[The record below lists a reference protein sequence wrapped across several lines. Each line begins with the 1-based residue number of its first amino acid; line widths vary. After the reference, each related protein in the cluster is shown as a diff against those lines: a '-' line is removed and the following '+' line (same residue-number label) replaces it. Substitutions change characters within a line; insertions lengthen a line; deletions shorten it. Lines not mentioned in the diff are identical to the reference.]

1 MARDAL
7 SVRFARV
14 RPSRIGRRLL
24 AFNLL
29 LVFLPVAGILY
40 LDVYETRLLDVQE
53 RGMVQ
58 QARLVAA
65 ALGGRDG
72 VAADEANRLLAALER
87 RGEARIR
94 VHDAAGTVIADSV
107 RIPDRSAAR
116 PQEEGVSEYP
126 ASAGIRERLLYRV
139 GARIVRIRRLA
150 DRVTRRLLLPSAP
163 ESAGT
168 AAGEPPIGP
177 EVRAALGG
185 RYGAAVRPT
194 PGQRSLTLY
203 SAVPIRR
210 GERVVGAAVVSQ
222 STFRILQALYDV
234 RLRIFQIVVASIAAA
249 VVLGLLTSAT
259 IVRPLVRLRR
269 AAVALSERRGTP
281 ASFGR
286 VNRKDEIG
294 DLARALET
302 LTARLDAHIRLL
314 ESFAAD
320 VAHEFKNPLAAIR
333 VAADAIAST
342 DEAADRQRLLVML
355 QRDVDRLE
363 RLVTGVRELARI
375 DTQLAHEAVAPIDL
389 GQLLDEV
396 VAGYAHRGLET
407 QIAFAKPAAPATV
420 HASVDRLVQVFENIL
435 DNAASF
441 APVGSTVEAA
451 LAADDANVT
460 VRIQDRGPGFPDG
473 HVGRVFDRFFSYRP
487 GESNTSNHM
496 GLGLSIA
503 AAIVEG
509 YGGSIRAANRTGGGA
524 IVEVVLP
531 VVTHPQSFSRPPQ
544 IAGNATPVSRT

>member
-7 SVRFARV
+7 SDRVARV

-107 RIPDRSAAR
+107 RIPDRSATR
-116 PQEEGVSEYP
+116 PQEEAVSEYP

-150 DRVTRRLLLPSAP
+150 DRLTRRLLLPSAP

-168 AAGEPPIGP
+168 AAGEPSIGP

-302 LTARLDAHIRLL
+302 LTARLDAHIKLL

-333 VAADAIAST
+333 VAAEAIAAT
-342 DEAADRQRLLVML
+342 DEPADRQRLLVML

-407 QIAFAKPAAPATV
+407 AVAFAKPAAPATV
-420 HASVDRLVQVFENIL
+420 HASADRLVQVFENIL
-435 DNAASF
+435 DNAAGF
-441 APVGSTVEAA
+441 APAGSTVEVAV
-451 LAADDANVT
+451 AADDANVT
-460 VRIQDRGPGFPDG
+460 VRIQDRGPGFPEG

-487 GESNTSNHM
+487 GESNTSSHM

-524 IVEVVLP
+524 IVEVALP
-531 VVTHPQSFSRPPQ
+531 VVTHPQPFSRPPQ